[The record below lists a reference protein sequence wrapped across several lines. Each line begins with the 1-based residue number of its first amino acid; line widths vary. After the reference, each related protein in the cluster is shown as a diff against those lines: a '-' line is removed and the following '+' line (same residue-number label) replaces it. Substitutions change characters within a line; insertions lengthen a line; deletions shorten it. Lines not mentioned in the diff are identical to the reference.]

1 MKICPSRRLVTLL
14 AAASLTA
21 PTLAEDAT
29 EPPVATK
36 EGAEPPAIRVVQLRD
51 PLSTETIH
59 AILLG
64 QLALRNGQW
73 SQAAAAFEQAVQ
85 GAPDDPSLFELW
97 AQAALLAGNATQFE
111 RVLLLWQWR
120 FPDDPRLRAI
130 EAHRHQVKER
140 FLAQLTEQ
148 IATVLKNHPESLE
161 QNLLGLPGA
170 LAELG
175 NRDLVQRLIDE
186 VTAPYRESPAA
197 LLIISEAAR
206 QTWQLERAWQA
217 VQQAV
222 ALRPDWPIAWVQWA
236 QVALDRFAADEA
248 LPALEAAARRLPKE
262 RSVAIALAMVL
273 AESRHPERAMGVLAQ
288 ALANQPGDEALLDL
302 IARLGSQGIAP
313 EKADRLLASASNTP
327 QVRLYRA
334 RLWLARQQPHR
345 ALALLAGF
353 RPPEPLA
360 AETTQLRIQALAQ
373 LGQLEAA
380 LALLEQLPE
389 NNEVQASIQAA
400 RLASEAGRFAQARA
414 ILDDALQRLGDE
426 PALLYEYSLVLE
438 RLGQRSLAE
447 GYLRKLL
454 ALQPFDVHAI
464 NALGYLL
471 ADANHELA
479 EAERLILLARQ
490 LRPNDGFILDSEG
503 WLRFRQGNLPAARA
517 LLEQAWRSAPD
528 REIGQH
534 LIAVYQ
540 AQGEAALAAQ
550 WQARLTRQFPP
561 IKGRDHKPNEKG
573 TK

>member
-14 AAASLTA
+14 VAALLTA
-21 PTLAEDAT
+21 PTLAEDTTESIAT
-29 EPPVATK
+29 TKGEERPAVRAVA
-36 EGAEPPAIRVVQLRD
+36 LRAT
-51 PLSTETIH
+51 LSSETIH

-73 SQAAAAFEQAVQ
+73 PQALAAFEQAVQ

-120 FPDDPRLRAI
+120 FPDDPRLKAI
-130 EAHRHQVKER
+130 EAHRQQVKER
-140 FLAQLTEQ
+140 FLAQLTER
-148 IATVLKNHPESLE
+148 IATVLKDHPESLE

-175 NRDLVQRLIDE
+175 DWVLVQQLIDK
-186 VTAPYRESPAA
+186 VTAPYRETPAA

-206 QTWQLERAWQA
+206 QTWQLDRAWQA
-217 VQQAV
+217 IQQAV
-222 ALRPDWPIAWVQWA
+222 TLRPDWPIAWVQWA

-248 LPALEAAARRLPKE
+248 LPTLEAAAQRLPKE
-262 RSVAIALAMVL
+262 RSVAIALATVL
-273 AESRHPERAMGVLAQ
+273 AESHHPERAMGVLAQ
-288 ALANQPGDEALLDL
+288 ALADHPDDEAVLSL

-313 EKADRLLASASNTP
+313 HEADRLLASVSTAP
-327 QVRLYRA
+327 QVRLYRV

-360 AETTQLRIQALAQ
+360 AEITQLRIQALAQ
-373 LGQLEAA
+373 LGRLESA

-389 NNEVQASIQAA
+389 SDEVQATIQAA
-400 RLASEAGRFAQARA
+400 RLASEAGRLTEARA

-471 ADANHELA
+471 ADANHELD
-479 EAERLILLARQ
+479 EAERLILLARR

-528 REIGQH
+528 REIGEH
-534 LIAVYQ
+534 LLAVYQ
-540 AQGEAALAAQ
+540 ALGEATLAAE
-550 WQARLTRQFPP
+550 WQARLSRQFPLA
-561 IKGRDHKPNEKG
+561 KRRSHQPNHKG